1 MKTKYI
7 ILSAPSGSGKS
18 TIAFFLLNEIES
30 LSFSVSSTNRKKR
43 KNENEGIDYYF
54 ISREKFKSH
63 IESDDFIEWEEV
75 YINHYKGTLKSEI
88 DRLIKEKRNIIFDVD
103 VSGGINLK
111 KYFGNNALSV
121 FIDVPN
127 LEILKNRLLVR
138 GSENHKSLIE
148 RIEKSKSE
156 IKMKDEFDVVF
167 MSARNKGDI
176 SNLRDLLYERVKEL
190 HVKRYPYN
198 KFLY

>member
-18 TIAFFLLNEIES
+18 TIASFLLNEIES

-54 ISREKFKSH
+54 ISREKFKFH

-138 GSENHKSLIE
+138 GSENYKSLIE

-156 IKMKDEFDVVF
+156 IKMKDEFDVVIMNDR
-167 MSARNKGDI
+167 MSRAKKEI
-176 SNLRDLLYERVKEL
+176 LTIVKNFI
-190 HVKRYPYN
+190 K
-198 KFLY
+198 K

>member
-18 TIAFFLLNEIES
+18 TIASFLLNEIES

-127 LEILKNRLLVR
+127 LEILKKKCTI
-138 GSENHKSLIE
+138 GQ
-148 RIEKSKSE
+148 
-156 IKMKDEFDVVF
+156 
-167 MSARNKGDI
+167 
-176 SNLRDLLYERVKEL
+176 
-190 HVKRYPYN
+190 
-198 KFLY
+198 